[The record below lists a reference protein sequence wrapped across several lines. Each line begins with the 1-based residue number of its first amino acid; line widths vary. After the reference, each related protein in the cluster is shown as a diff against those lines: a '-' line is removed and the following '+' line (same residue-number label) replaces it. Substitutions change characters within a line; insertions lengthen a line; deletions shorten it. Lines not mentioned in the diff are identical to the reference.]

1 MIIKTARKC
10 RALAHSAG
18 LHLRRKGADQHA
30 SMLTESPLLVMVEKY
45 DSEGDSFVFQ
55 NDWQNRLYWGQD
67 HRTWEGSLWR
77 TTAER
82 NSLCWWIFLAFCT
95 VIPAVFRLFS
105 PTSSPYPDRRPH
117 WPPSSYLK
125 RVIGSRATQGTLS
138 LHTGDGIKLSAYSEL
153 RRILKEL
160 TRVIL
165 ASFGLPNVF
174 CIIKTWTLENAFRTQ
189 AKPWVQWG

>member
-1 MIIKTARKC
+1 MIVKET
-10 RALAHSAG
+10 L
-18 LHLRRKGADQHA
+18 
-30 SMLTESPLLVMVEKY
+30 
-45 DSEGDSFVFQ
+45 VFQ

-67 HRTWEGSLWR
+67 HRAWEGSLRR

-82 NSLCWWIFLAFCT
+82 NSLLVNFSGLLHCHSCS
-95 VIPAVFRLFS
+95 VSHLFS
-105 PTSSPYPDRRPH
+105 PASSPYPDRRPH

-138 LHTGDGIKLSAYSEL
+138 LHTGDGTKLSAYSEL

-189 AKPWVQWG
+189 AKHWVQWG